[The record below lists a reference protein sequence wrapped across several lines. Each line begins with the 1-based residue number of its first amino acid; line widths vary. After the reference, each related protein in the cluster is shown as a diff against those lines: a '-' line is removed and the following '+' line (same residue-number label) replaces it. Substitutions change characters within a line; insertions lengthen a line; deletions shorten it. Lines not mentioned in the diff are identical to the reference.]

1 MRSMPD
7 NVCEISP
14 STVWLLRLLDTT
26 VIHAKLDAALKASFA
41 FAFPPDVTASAE
53 GCVVAADDVNVATS
67 NMPSSG

>member
-7 NVCEISP
+7 NDCEISP

-41 FAFPPDVTASAE
+41 FPPDVTASAE
-53 GCVVAADDVNVATS
+53 GCVVAADNVNVATS